1 LTLCVAFAVG
11 AGSPAREVEDVEQE
25 VEPDLG
31 SAKKELEEVSAVL
44 ARREGMLS
52 QAESI
57 SGMGSWELD
66 TSDDTLQWSDQ
77 MFRIYGVDRDTFI
90 PNPPAVRAFYHPDD
104 VDYVRTIMDTALST
118 KQPFHFE
125 YRIIQPS
132 GDIRILEASGRAQVA
147 ESTGALRLFGVVQD
161 VTDRKETEKVL
172 ADAFARE
179 RVARVAAEK
188 ANAELESF
196 VYTVSHDLN
205 SPLISIL
212 GYIDLLET
220 DFGASLPKE
229 ASFYLE
235 RIKVSGKFMQ
245 SLITDLLDLS
255 RVGRAQTEPEV
266 VDLKELVDEIA
277 DEVVGSEPEAKV
289 IGAEDL
295 PNIYI
300 NATRARQLFANLIQN
315 SVKYAGRPDVHVE
328 VKSVASGNGLV
339 TLSVSD
345 NGPGIPEN
353 KRDQVFGVFERLDP
367 TRPGTGIGL
376 AVCRRIVETN
386 GGVIWIADSDAGTSV
401 HLSLPAVEGS
411 AD

>member
-1 LTLCVAFAVG
+1 MTLDVDIAVG
-11 AGSPAREVEDVEQE
+11 AVTAREVEDVEPE
-25 VEPDLG
+25 AESDLG
-31 SAKKELEEVSAVL
+31 SAQKELEEVSAVL
-44 ARREGMLS
+44 ARREVMLS

-57 SGMGSWELD
+57 SGMGSWEWD
-66 TSDDTLQWSDQ
+66 TSDGTLHWSDQ
-77 MFRIYGVDRDTFI
+77 MFRIYGVDPSSFTPTPEEVSSFD
-90 PNPPAVRAFYHPDD
+90 HPDD
-104 VDYVRTIMDTALST
+104 VDYVRSIMSTAFST

-125 YRIIQPS
+125 YRIIRGS
-132 GDIRILEASGRAQVA
+132 GEIRILEASGRVQSS
-147 ESTGALRLFGVVQD
+147 EDSDSQRLFGVVQD
-161 VTDRKETEKVL
+161 VTSRKETEKVL
-172 ADAFARE
+172 ADAFSRE

-220 DFGASLPKE
+220 DFGASLPQE

-266 VDLKELVDEIA
+266 VDLKELVVEIA
-277 DEVVGSEPEAKV
+277 GEVVGSEPEAEV
-289 IGAEDL
+289 VAAEDL

-300 NATRARQLFANLIQN
+300 NGTRARQLFANLIQN
-315 SVKYAGRPDVHVE
+315 SVKYAGRSDVRVE
-328 VKSVASGNGLV
+328 VKSVASKNGLV

-353 KRDQVFGVFERLDP
+353 RRDQVFGVFERLDASQ
-367 TRPGTGIGL
+367 PGTGIGL

-386 GGVIWIADSDAGTSV
+386 GGVIWIADSDEGTSV
-401 HLSLPAVEGS
+401 HLSLPTAEGS